1 MVRLT
6 DTIKHILFINV
17 IVFLVVHFMLPRF
30 LDTGTIRQYSV
41 LFSPDTGYFE
51 PVQIVTNMWNHAD
64 FRHLL
69 FNMLGLIFLG
79 PVVEQTLGEKR
90 FFILYLTAG
99 IAGGLPTLLM
109 PQAAVLG
116 ASGAVL
122 GVVTAF
128 AAMYPN
134 MQLRLL
140 FPPIP
145 VKAKYLVAAYIAY
158 DLFFAVSGA
167 NTGIAHYAHLVG
179 ALMGFALVIYWG
191 LFNLRSR

>member
-1 MVRLT
+1 MLRLT

-17 IVFLVVHFMLPRF
+17 IVFLAVHFLLPKF
-30 LDTGTIRQYSV
+30 VSAGAIRQYSV
-41 LFSPDTGYFE
+41 LFSPNTGYFE

-79 PVVEQTLGEKR
+79 PVVEQTLGSKR
-90 FFILYLTAG
+90 FFLLYLTAG

-109 PQAAVLG
+109 DQAAVLG

-128 AAMYPN
+128 GAMYPD
-134 MQLRLL
+134 MKLRLL

-179 ALMGFALVIYWG
+179 AFMGFALVVYWG
-191 LFNLRSR
+191 KLNLRS